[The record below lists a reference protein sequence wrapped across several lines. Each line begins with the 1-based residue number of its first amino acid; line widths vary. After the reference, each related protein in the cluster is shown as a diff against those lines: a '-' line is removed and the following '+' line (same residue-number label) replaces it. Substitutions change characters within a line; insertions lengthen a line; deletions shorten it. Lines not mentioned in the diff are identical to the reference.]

1 MNDLNITSLTEKEIV
16 RIIDDRL
23 FSSLDGVVNLIDV
36 SLVILTIGLTIFIVI
51 TGLKYKSMMEVT
63 KKIKDEVLAD
73 INKKFNQES
82 KMLEDEFHRKLTR
95 NLRYNIKHHI
105 KEYKDEAQREEF
117 IRNIIFKHLS
127 ELLADEIKI
136 NGESNLK
143 EVFNL
148 YSDRLYL
155 ISQLTSNNEIEVKKA
170 LRKLSTGTYNK
181 ILRLQAFKEYLDI
194 LEKKIEIDVTIE
206 LYDVKKAMLTLSK
219 N

>member
-1 MNDLNITSLTEKEIV
+1 MSDLNITSLTEKEIV

-63 KKIKDEVLAD
+63 KKIKDEVLAEV
-73 INKKFNQES
+73 NKKFNQES
-82 KMLEDEFHRKLTR
+82 KMLEEEFRKKLTR
-95 NLRYNIKHHI
+95 NLRYHMKQ
-105 KEYKDEAQREEF
+105 YKDEAQREEF
-117 IRNIIFKHLS
+117 IRNIIFKDIG
-127 ELLADEIKI
+127 ELLANEIKI

-148 YSDRLYL
+148 YSDRLYI

-170 LRKLSTGTYNK
+170 LRKLSTVTYNK

>member
-1 MNDLNITSLTEKEIV
+1 MSDLNITSLTEKEIV

-73 INKKFNQES
+73 VNIKFNQES
-82 KMLEDEFHRKLTR
+82 KMLEEEFRKKLTR
-95 NLRYNIKHHI
+95 NLRYHMKQ
-105 KEYKDEAQREEF
+105 YKDEAQREEF
-117 IRNIIFKHLS
+117 IRNIIFKDIG
-127 ELLADEIKI
+127 ELLANEIKI

-148 YSDRLYL
+148 YSDRLYI

-170 LRKLSTGTYNK
+170 LRKLSTVTYNK

>member
-23 FSSLDGVVNLIDV
+23 FSSLDGVVTLIDV
-36 SLVILTIGLTIFIVI
+36 SLAILTIGLTIFIVI
-51 TGLKYKSMMEVT
+51 TGLKYKNMMEVT
-63 KKIKDEVLAD
+63 KKIKDEVLAEV
-73 INKKFNQES
+73 NKKFNQDS
-82 KMLEDEFHRKLTR
+82 KMLEEEFRKKLTR
-95 NLRYNIKHHI
+95 NLRYHMKQ
-105 KEYKDEAQREEF
+105 YKDEAQREEF